1 MNLGKIERLIEKYES
16 GKTSTTEET
25 LLKAF
30 FLREKVPI
38 HLLKYKEIFIFI
50 DISQK
55 EELPDSD
62 FDKKIL
68 KAIGDDKV
76 IPMVSGSRKKIYSLM
91 GIAASIIILFGLYFQ
106 FGRSHNNYVDTFDN
120 PQLAYN
126 EVKKTLLL
134 VSGNLNSGV
143 DKLKDISEFNNGLK
157 ELDNISTFETGMNNF
172 EKISVLHESQ
182 EIITKK

>member
-1 MNLGKIERLIEKYES
+1 MNLGKIKQLLDKYES
-16 GKTSTTEET
+16 GKTSTAEET
-25 LLKAF
+25 LLKDF

-38 HLLKYKEIFIFI
+38 HLLKYKEIFNFI

-62 FDKKIL
+62 FDEKIL
-68 KAIGDDKV
+68 RAIGDDKV
-76 IPMVSGSRKKIYSLM
+76 IPMVSGNRRKIYSLIS
-91 GIAASIIILFGLYFQ
+91 IAASIIILIGLYFQ
-106 FGRSHNNYVDTFDN
+106 FGKNHSNYNDTYDN

-143 DKLKDISEFNNGLK
+143 DELKDISAFNNGLK
-157 ELDNISTFETGMNNF
+157 ELNNISTFETGMKNL
-172 EKISVLHESQ
+172 EKISVLHETK
-182 EIITKK
+182 ENIISK